1 MAIFGVIFLA
11 FGTIIGILLSCEHTE
26 DNWQYMSHFQNR
38 CGNRSLAFQTSGAIN
53 IATDVLVLLIPVRDI
68 LKLQVPRYR
77 RLILIT
83 TFTLGWL

>member
-1 MAIFGVIFLA
+1 MAI
-11 FGTIIGILLSCEHTE
+11 GTIIGILLSCDHAE
-26 DNWQYMSHFQNR
+26 DNWEHISPYETP
-38 CGNRSLAFQTSGAIN
+38 CANRSLSFHTSGAVN